1 MGRRLGIESLE
12 KYAKFFGFG
21 EKTGVE
27 LSSETAG
34 TLASKETAK
43 QRGKTCYLSDTLSAA
58 IGQSYNSFSPLQMA
72 RYVSIVANG
81 GNYINATVIKNIKDA
96 DGNEIAKSE
105 IRKYVNELLGENTD
119 PVSDLKVS
127 NGSLN
132 LVKAGMR
139 LVTSPGG
146 TAYSA
151 FSDFKKSV
159 AGKTGSAQAKATSD
173 GSDIAN
179 GWFVGFTPYKNP
191 EVAVV
196 VMLEDG
202 ATDSYAAKTAR
213 KILNAYYK
221 LDIKDDDVT
230 EDTSASAYTETQR

>member
-1 MGRRLGIESLE
+1 MI
-12 KYAKFFGFG
+12 
-21 EKTGVE
+21 
-27 LSSETAG
+27 
-34 TLASKETAK
+34 KEN
-43 QRGKTCYLSDTLSAA
+43 L
-58 IGQSYNSFSPLQMA
+58 
-72 RYVSIVANG
+72 
-81 GNYINATVIKNIKDA
+81 NI
-96 DGNEIAKSE
+96 
-105 IRKYVNELLGENTD
+105 
-119 PVSDLKVS
+119 
-127 NGSLN
+127 
-132 LVKAGMR
+132 VKAGMR

-202 ATDSYAAKTAR
+202 ATDSYAAKAAR
-213 KILNAYYK
+213 KILDAYYNF
-221 LDIKDDDVT
+221 D
-230 EDTSASAYTETQR
+230 